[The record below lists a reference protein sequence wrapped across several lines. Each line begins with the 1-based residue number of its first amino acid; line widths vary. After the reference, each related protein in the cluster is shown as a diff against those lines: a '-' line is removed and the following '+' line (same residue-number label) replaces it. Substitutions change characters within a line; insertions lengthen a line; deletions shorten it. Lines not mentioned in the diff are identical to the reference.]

1 MSAVKAS
8 LSSALFF
15 GAVFLAVPARA
26 SAVVDYNLTFT
37 NTQAGLPGTV
47 VATGVFR
54 LTLPS
59 AAPGQTI
66 DISSGNN
73 PTDFDSLVVTLKN
86 PSTQFNFVVSDIGD
100 LEVKPNGSL
109 NNLNLNGLTVNGI
122 DLSSGGLSFNL
133 SDLNGL
139 SESGPITAVQ
149 AVPEPST
156 WAMMILGFCGL
167 GVVAYRRRHRAPG
180 FVAA

>member
-1 MSAVKAS
+1 
-8 LSSALFF
+8 
-15 GAVFLAVPARA
+15 
-26 SAVVDYNLTFT
+26 
-37 NTQAGLPGTV
+37 
-47 VATGVFR
+47 
-54 LTLPS
+54 
-59 AAPGQTI
+59 
-66 DISSGNN
+66 
-73 PTDFDSLVVTLKN
+73 
-86 PSTQFNFVVSDIGD
+86 VVSDIGD

-133 SDLNGL
+133 SDPNGL

-180 FVAA
+180 FVAT